1 VDKTGTLAP
10 RRILLAEDN
19 LINQKV
25 ALGLLGKQG
34 HIVTLANNG
43 AEALAIYM
51 EGPER
56 FDCVLMDMQMPEL
69 DGIEATK
76 RIRAYEAGGR
86 RIPIVALTANA
97 SEADRQTCLAAG
109 MDDFVSKP
117 FRIAEISAVLAR
129 YQASLG

>member
-1 VDKTGTLAP
+1 
-10 RRILLAEDN
+10 
-19 LINQKV
+19 
-25 ALGLLGKQG
+25 
-34 HIVTLANNG
+34 
-43 AEALAIYM
+43 M